1 MQMEEYGPEM
11 AHNTI
16 AAWRDEPPALEE
28 AAGAGGAASRTLPDL
43 WDVSPEVLAVATL
56 MMQGMDAGD
65 LWDMSP
71 EDLAAATLMLQDM
84 DAGTGDAL
92 SSDAEIQDSLDE
104 ADDEG
109 HGMRGGVHQEGALAT
124 AGGGAVSM
132 PAAQLESLLDRA
144 EGVLKQEG
152 DIGAEEE
159 ALARDLWMQLKDTV
173 PGAQHLAALKV
184 MANSAGSRDDGYSE
198 PVLNVLSEG
207 QDYMAPAADVNVAV
221 ASGLTKTHFD
231 QLVVMVQQHLK
242 RVTSNPES
250 VDSPAAIISALQSA
264 DGLSN
269 ARIDAVST
277 AVNKLGVSRDLTAA
291 KLAIFNTVKAI
302 SPLVGLF
309 LLPGYLLGYQI
320 ANRGF
325 HMPADCM
332 GIIACILASYRPTSE
347 ALSCQLAKYSTME
360 SAACMVIQK
369 GVIMDSAD
377 PEALKMLQLLFLD
390 AFFNGAVWRR
400 VLKKS
405 GKYEKVQISIDE
417 RVRRLDDYTW
427 DGALL
432 TWGYT
437 AETAVLSINA
447 ARAKLGKGPISP
459 YALIWG
465 HAPWNWVS
473 R

>member
-1 MQMEEYGPEM
+1 MAALLQMEEYGSDM
-11 AHNTI
+11 TRNTI
-16 AAWRDEPPALEE
+16 AAWRDQPPVLEE
-28 AAGAGGAASRTLPDL
+28 AASAGGAASSTL
-43 WDVSPEVLAVATL
+43 S
-56 MMQGMDAGD
+56 D

-71 EDLAAATLMLQDM
+71 EDLAVATLMLEDM
-84 DAGTGDAL
+84 DAAAGDAMP
-92 SSDAEIQDSLDE
+92 SDAEIQDSLDE
-104 ADDEG
+104 ADEEG
-109 HGMRGGVHQEGALAT
+109 HGMRGVADQEGALAT
-124 AGGGAVSM
+124 LGGSSVTSSAT
-132 PAAQLESLLDRA
+132 QLESLLDRA
-144 EGVLKQEG
+144 EGVLRQEG
-152 DIGAEEE
+152 EVGAEEE
-159 ALARDLWMQLKDTV
+159 ALARDLWMQLKETV
-173 PGAQHLAALKV
+173 PGGQHLAALKV
-184 MANSAGSRDDGYSE
+184 MANSAGSRDDGFSE
-198 PVLNVLSEG
+198 TVFNVLSEG
-207 QDYMAPAADVNVAV
+207 QDYFAPAAVVNEAA
-221 ASGLTKTHFD
+221 ASGLTKAHFE
-231 QLVVMVQQHLK
+231 QIVVMVQQHLE
-242 RVTSNPES
+242 RVTRNPQS
-250 VDSPAAIISALQSA
+250 VDSPGAIISALKSA
-264 DGLSN
+264 DALSN
-269 ARIDAVST
+269 ARFDAVST
-277 AVNKLGVSRDLTAA
+277 AVNKLGVSRDLTPS

-325 HMPADCM
+325 HMPADYM
-332 GIIACILASYRPTSE
+332 GRIACILASYRPNSE

-400 VLKKS
+400 VLNKS

-465 HAPWNWVS
+465 HAPWSWIS
-473 R
+473 RSV